1 LLFQP
6 KLHFFSTLAS
16 PHRDQPVTSEEEKP
30 MCPVCITTA
39 ALIAGSV
46 TSTGGL
52 AAIAIKKFGG
62 KNAVDDN
69 PTQPDPNSFGKRTEQ

>member
-1 LLFQP
+1 
-6 KLHFFSTLAS
+6 
-16 PHRDQPVTSEEEKP
+16 

-52 AAIAIKKFGG
+52 AAIAIKRFGG
-62 KNAVDDN
+62 KNAADN
-69 PTQPDPNSFGKRTEQ
+69 DPAPTQPELLREKTEQ

>member
-1 LLFQP
+1 
-6 KLHFFSTLAS
+6 
-16 PHRDQPVTSEEEKP
+16 

-52 AAIAIKKFGG
+52 AAIAIRKFGV
-62 KNAVDDN
+62 KNAADN
-69 PTQPDPNSFGKRTEQ
+69 HPAPIPSKEDHHG